1 MTLAV
6 SSDVAATELRP
17 VVVVTG
23 GSEGVG
29 RAIALRFA
37 LAGRDVLLVA
47 RRPEALAEAGR
58 DIGASTQAR
67 VDTLAKDVTDVD
79 AGARIEAFLTA
90 NGAYADV
97 LVNSAGIGLSGE
109 FTTHSPE
116 AIEGLVDLNVRAV
129 TLLCRHFLP
138 AMRKRRRGGI
148 INIASL
154 GGYAPGPYQAAYY
167 ASKAFVLS
175 LSEALAAEVS
185 RDGVRVTAVAPGP
198 VATAFHAHMNSEAD
212 YYYRLLPVLRPA
224 IVAWWAH
231 AGFSL
236 GVRVVV
242 PGLFNSLMAVAMRI
256 VPHRIL
262 VPIVAWLLRPRQR
275 EVGDAG
281 GK

>member
-6 SSDVAATELRP
+6 PNDVAATGLRP

-29 RAIALRFA
+29 RAIAARFA

-47 RRPEALAEAGR
+47 RRPDVLAAAGGE
-58 DIGASTQAR
+58 IGSSAQVR
-67 VDTLAKDVTDVD
+67 VDTLAMDVTEAD
-79 AGARIEAFLTA
+79 AGARIEAFLAA
-90 NGAYADV
+90 NGAHADI
-97 LVNSAGIGLSGE
+97 LVNSAGVGLSGE
-109 FTTHSPE
+109 FTAHAPE

-129 TLLCRHFLP
+129 ARLCRHFLP
-138 AMRKRRRGGI
+138 AMRARKRGGI

-198 VATAFHAHMNSEAD
+198 VATAFHARMRSEAD
-212 YYYRLLPVLRPA
+212 YYYRLLPVLTPA
-224 IVAWWAH
+224 NVAWWAH

-242 PGLFNSLMAVAMRI
+242 PGLFNTLMAVAMRI
-256 VPHRIL
+256 VPHRML

>member
-1 MTLAV
+1 
-6 SSDVAATELRP
+6 
-17 VVVVTG
+17 
-23 GSEGVG
+23 
-29 RAIALRFA
+29 

-47 RRPEALAEAGR
+47 RRSEVLAEAAG
-58 DIGASTQAR
+58 DIGTSAPVR
-67 VDTLAKDVTDVD
+67 VDTLAMDVTDTD

-97 LVNSAGIGLSGE
+97 LVNNAGVGLSGE
-109 FTTHSPE
+109 FTAHSE
-116 AIEGLVDLNVRAV
+116 AAIAGLIDLNVRA
-129 TLLCRHFLP
+129 TALLCRHFLP
-138 AMRKRRRGGI
+138 AMRARNRGGI

-175 LSEALAAEVS
+175 LSQALAAEVS
-185 RDGVRVTAVAPGP
+185 GDGVRVTAVAPGP

-212 YYYRLLPVLRPA
+212 YYYRVLPVLRPA
-224 IVAWWAH
+224 NVAWWAH
-231 AGFSL
+231 AGFNL

-242 PGLFNSLMAVAMRI
+242 PGLFNTVMAVAMRI

-275 EVGDAG
+275 EVGNAG
-281 GK
+281 RR